1 MSNKLTSE
9 QLALL
14 NSTKSMD
21 DWNAVCA
28 TIKAAN
34 GGDYP
39 SDWWKEVMSSGLAN
53 RVMAS
58 WEDPGSTDISVAP
71 LDLGGLQKLDLS
83 KLPTG
88 GQDPMDVVGRLPDD
102 QLTVLQDLMK
112 LLLSGGMAPPPLHM
126 PKMNVPMVYP
136 SNEMEF
142 ALTDILSVTL
152 GFLFDGPRGMEA
164 PHSVM
169 HFMMGG
175 GPALTGNEM
184 QTFVPSVTE
193 AIYQQHPALR
203 ELEPELP
210 KLRDMVMDLSQD
222 ISLNMK
228 WVKDQEAKY
237 GAKLTLKFTPDATPD
252 L

>member
-1 MSNKLTSE
+1 MSKKLTSE
-9 QLALL
+9 QLDLL
-14 NSTKSMD
+14 KATKSMD
-21 DWNAVCA
+21 DWNTACGI
-28 TIKAAN
+28 IKNAN

-39 SDWWKEVMSSGLAN
+39 SDWWQEVMSSGLAN
-53 RVMAS
+53 KVMAS
-58 WEDPGSTDISVAP
+58 WEDPSSAELTAATVDLGDLQT
-71 LDLGGLQKLDLS
+71 LDLSMLPPGSMEVIGNLPEDQLAELKNLMTLLMSGGLQ
-83 KLPTG
+83 
-88 GQDPMDVVGRLPDD
+88 
-102 QLTVLQDLMK
+102 
-112 LLLSGGMAPPPLHM
+112 PPPLQM

-184 QTFVPSVTE
+184 QTFVLSVSE

-203 ELEPELP
+203 ELEVELP
-210 KLRDMVMDLSQD
+210 KLRELIMDLSQD
-222 ISLNMK
+222 VSPNMK

-237 GAKLTLKFTPDATPD
+237 GAKLKLKFTPDATPD